1 MSIDK
6 SGIKLGV
13 DVGGTFTDFLMVSS
27 DGQVH
32 IGKSLTTGEDP
43 SQGVLAGTEDIL
55 KNSGHSAQDLQA
67 FVHGTTVATNIIL
80 TRRGAKVGMLTT
92 RGFRDT
98 LDIQEKVKY
107 DIYDLGIDYP
117 EPLIPP
123 HMRVEIDERVTKDGK
138 VLAPLDEDQVI
149 AAGNHLVEKGARAL
163 LVCFLH
169 SYSQPGHEQQAVAV
183 LKKAFP
189 NLVVSC
195 SSDISPDLGEFTRF
209 ATSSINMYIRPRVE
223 NYLRE
228 MEAELKRQGLKPA
241 CDMMLSTGAT
251 ADFKKAGE
259 LPIRLIESGPAAGA
273 IAAAYY
279 GTLCGIDNLIAFDMG
294 GTTAKACV
302 IDHGKPAINYDHFE
316 VARVH
321 RFKKGSG
328 IPLKAP
334 SIDMIEIGA
343 GGGSIARIDQ
353 IGLLKV
359 GPDSAESNPGPACYG
374 LGGTEPTVTDANLAL
389 GYLDGGFFLGGK
401 MQLGTELAQGAISR
415 LAGSLSVDTIRAAW
429 GIHEVVSESMA
440 AAART
445 HLLEKGRDARKYA
458 MFAFGGSGPVHAC
471 RVARN
476 LGIKT
481 VICALGA
488 GTLSALGLLLA
499 PTAFDFVHTD
509 VAHLSDCNL
518 DEVQKFFHDS
528 EVRGRELLS
537 AAQVA
542 PDAVHVT
549 RFVELRYAGQ
559 GYEVGVML
567 PAGINDDTLRTAIV
581 DLFEAE
587 YERLYGRVEKSKI
600 IETVK
605 WRVVVSGPAGN
616 IRISHSMLEGDAK
629 PALKGLRPAY
639 FPEIG
644 GFIDTKVY
652 DRYSMAPGFTLE
664 GPAVVEEKESTAV
677 VPPGWS
683 GQVDDY
689 SNLVLKYQG
698 LSST

>member
-1 MSIDK
+1 MSTEK
-6 SGIKLGV
+6 SGVKLGV
-13 DVGGTFTDFLMVSS
+13 DVGGTFTDFLLVDS

-43 SQGVLAGTEDIL
+43 SQGVLAGTAEIL
-55 KNSGHSAQDLQA
+55 KSTGHAVQDLQS
-67 FVHGTTVATNIIL
+67 FVHGTTLATNILL
-80 TRRGAKVGMLTT
+80 TRRGALVGMLTT
-92 RGFRDT
+92 RGFRDI

-107 DIYDLGIDYP
+107 DIYDLGIEYP
-117 EPLIPP
+117 EPLVAA
-123 HMRVEIDERVTKDGK
+123 HMRVEIDERVTKDGEVLTPLNK
-138 VLAPLDEDQVI
+138 DQVLA
-149 AAGNHLVEKGARAL
+149 AGKQLADKGARAL

-169 SYSQPGHEQQAVAV
+169 SYSQPEHEQQAVDI

-195 SSDISPDLGEFTRF
+195 SSEISPDLGEFARF
-209 ATSSINMYIRPRVE
+209 ATASINMYIRPRME
-223 NYLRE
+223 SYLKE

-241 CDMMLSTGAT
+241 CEMMLSTGAT

-279 GTLCGIDNLIAFDMG
+279 GTLCGLDNLIAFDMG

-343 GGGSIARIDQ
+343 GGGSIARADQ

-374 LGGTEPTVTDANLAL
+374 LGGTQPTVTDANLAL

-401 MQLGTELAQGAISR
+401 MQLGSELAQKAISEI
-415 LAGSLSVDTIRAAW
+415 AASLKVDSVRAAW

-440 AAART
+440 SAART
-445 HLLEKGRDARKYA
+445 HMLEKGRDARKYA

-499 PTAFDFVHTD
+499 PTAFDFVHTE
-509 VAHLSDCNL
+509 VSPLSQCNL
-518 DEVQKFFHDS
+518 GDVQKFFRDA

-537 AAQVA
+537 AAKVA
-542 PDAVHVT
+542 PDAVRVT
-549 RFVELRYAGQ
+549 QFVELRYAGQ
-559 GYEVGVML
+559 GYEVGVTL
-567 PAGINDDTLRTAIV
+567 PPGVDGEVLRSTIV
-581 DLFEAE
+581 GLFEAE
-587 YERLYGRVEKSKI
+587 YERLYGRVEKSKV

-605 WRVVVSGPAGN
+605 WRIVVSGPAGD
-616 IRISHSMLEGDAK
+616 IRISHSMPANGK
-629 PALKGLRPAY
+629 TALKGSRQAY
-639 FPEIG
+639 FPETG
-644 GFIDTKVY
+644 GFIETKVY
-652 DRYSMAPGFTLE
+652 NRYAMAPGFKLE
-664 GPAVVEEKESTAV
+664 GPAVVEERESTAV
-677 VPPGWS
+677 VPPGWT
-683 GQVDDY
+683 GLIDDY

-698 LSST
+698 TAA